1 MTDTLLEQ
9 LQRVNS
15 ENGQLKADASARDAW
30 ELTHK
35 EMLSL
40 IGGETLG
47 EKIQG
52 LVNVTIELMLKSDDE
67 TKRNFGQTWDWM
79 RKNQLA

>member
-9 LQRVNS
+9 LQRVNA
-15 ENGQLKADASARDAW
+15 ENEQLKADASARDAW

-35 EMLSL
+35 ETLSL

-47 EKIQG
+47 EKIQ
-52 LVNVTIELMLKSDDE
+52 ELINITTE
-67 TKRNFGQTWDWM
+67 TWDWM